1 LETVDQAARG
11 EGAGERAV
19 PGHVPRDEDGVSEP
33 LLFAASVDTFGR
45 LKFDQPEVRQ
55 HLLARLA
62 GKRVVEQIKR
72 EVLTRTIEDN
82 RALWGD
88 YTEAV
93 GEGPDLIDLSTGQP
107 VFMTPEDVHSW
118 AKLLF
123 LRRPVE
129 TNRGHMDLLGTTTTL
144 TREELQDYRN
154 LFVAK
159 LANLGVYVRP
169 GSERG
174 R

>member
-1 LETVDQAARG
+1 M
-11 EGAGERAV
+11 
-19 PGHVPRDEDGVSEP
+19 
-33 LLFAASVDTFGR
+33 
-45 LKFDQPEVRQ
+45 
-55 HLLARLA
+55 ARLA

-129 TNRGHMDLLGTTTTL
+129 TNRGHLDLLGTTTTL
-144 TREELQDYRN
+144 TREELQEYRN

-169 GSERG
+169 ASERG